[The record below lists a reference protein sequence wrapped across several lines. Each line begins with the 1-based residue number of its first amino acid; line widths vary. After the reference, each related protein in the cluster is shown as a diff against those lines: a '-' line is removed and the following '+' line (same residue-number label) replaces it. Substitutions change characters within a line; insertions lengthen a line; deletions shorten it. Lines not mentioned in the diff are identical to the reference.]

1 MTEHAQKQDMVA
13 KRTSKMLD
21 LLDNLI
27 MGAVALGT
35 VAIAVALL
43 FDLALDVIK
52 QEKHTFTHLLG
63 ELLFVLIVME
73 LFRQVVRQINRQP
86 FSLQPFMTIGV
97 IVCVR
102 AILLIQMKLG
112 TGEIEWVAGSLVIG
126 VSALTVLL
134 LTASSYLYHKT
145 P

>member
-86 FSLQPFMTIGV
+86 FSLKPFMTIGV